1 MDALCFFA
9 GCSLVFKTAK
19 RLFYANITPLC
30 VPFLSVLLHFL
41 VINFLVFALRIW
53 NIINKASKFFGAYV
67 VETQTAQPRGKLT
80 VICPFMFFPHPLQ
93 NSVPRVRILL
103 SLPSRENQ
111 KNIWAKNRAVARFFA
126 SRKLGFENPRK
137 WMPKRRFGFA
147 AGTELSQNRISEST
161 EGQRRKIRWPFF
173 VGIHSRS
180 RETSSQKATGFFI
193 FEGS

>member
-80 VICPFMFFPHPLQ
+80 VICPFMLFPHPLQ

-103 SLPSRENQ
+103 PLPQIWPGIPWNPGLFSCFGAVGCGLSSRSLWRVFC
-111 KNIWAKNRAVARFFA
+111 AFFA
-126 SRKLGFENPRK
+126 SGRI
-137 WMPKRRFGFA
+137 RF
-147 AGTELSQNRISEST
+147 
-161 EGQRRKIRWPFF
+161 
-173 VGIHSRS
+173 
-180 RETSSQKATGFFI
+180 
-193 FEGS
+193 